1 MLFFGSF
8 EAKEACDLVLK
19 QMPENTKARSAAAAC
34 SSSQL
39 SRFSVAQALYR
50 RAQAQMQQRDFVEVR
65 EPKVANLILHLS

>member
-1 MLFFGSF
+1 VGSF

-19 QMPENTKARSAAAAC
+19 QLPENTKARSAAC
-34 SSSQL
+34 SSSSQL
-39 SRFSVAQALYR
+39 NRFCDWHWQALYR